1 MTTKEDLEVIWNFI
15 DKSKDELK
23 VINPK
28 TLRYSNCNCYTVE
41 HAERI
46 FYLVAEVYSNFL
58 FCTHKEASYVSFIHS
73 YTEIINIDEEFD
85 KGSSTVK
92 RIMKVCSY
100 LPEYNTCRK
109 YKVK

>member
-1 MTTKEDLEVIWNFI
+1 MTTKEDLEVIWNTI
-15 DKSKDELK
+15 DKSKDEIK
-23 VINPK
+23 AINPK
-28 TLRYSNCNCYTVE
+28 TLRYSECSYYTVA
-41 HAERI
+41 HGGRI
-46 FYLVAEVYSNFL
+46 FYLGEEVYSKLL
-58 FCTHKEASYVSFIHS
+58 FCMHMEAPYIRFAHS

>member
-1 MTTKEDLEVIWNFI
+1 MTTKEDLEALWNTV

-28 TLRYSNCNCYTVE
+28 TLRYSDYYYTVE
-41 HAERI
+41 HAEGI
-46 FYLVAEVYSNFL
+46 FYLVEEVYGNFL
-58 FCTHKEASYVSFIHS
+58 FCTHMEASYISFIHG
-73 YTEIINIDEEFD
+73 YAEIISIDEEFD
-85 KGSSTVK
+85 KEYSTVK